1 MNVNLGVLSRWTE
14 ENMMRNGATQSIQAA
29 ANVFGLRFALI
40 AAAMILGLA
49 TPGRAI
55 AAPPGEAAV
64 TAIPTGCWQLIVTPD
79 DAAIAEGR
87 NPFEEYVMI
96 ETGNITAQE
105 MSRLGFSPSTGTASK
120 NALGQ
125 TTFNV
130 TLKSGTQGTA
140 TWTGTFLSSTMV
152 TGTLVWVKDGQTYNY
167 TYTGTIYTPPVD
179 VES

>member
-1 MNVNLGVLSRWTE
+1 
-14 ENMMRNGATQSIQAA
+14 MRNGATQSTPAA
-29 ANVFGLRFALI
+29 ANVFGLRLALI
-40 AAAMILGLA
+40 AAAMIIGLA

-55 AAPPGEAAV
+55 AAPGDTAV
-64 TAIPTGCWQLIVTPD
+64 TPIPTGCWQLLVTPD
-79 DAAIAEGR
+79 DAAVAEGR
-87 NPFEEYVMI
+87 LPFEEYVMI
-96 ETGNITAQE
+96 ESSSNITAQE
-105 MSRLGFSPSTGTASK
+105 MSRLGFSPSAGTASK

-152 TGTLVWVKDGQTYNY
+152 TGTLVWVKDGMTYNY
-167 TYTGTIYTPPVD
+167 TYTGAIFTPPVD

>member
-1 MNVNLGVLSRWTE
+1 
-14 ENMMRNGATQSIQAA
+14 MRNGATQSIQAA
-29 ANVFGLRFALI
+29 ANVFGLRLI
-40 AAAMILGLA
+40 LVAAAMILGLA
-49 TPGRAI
+49 TPGRAL
-55 AAPPGEAAV
+55 ATPGETAV

-79 DAAIAEGR
+79 DAAVAEGR
-87 NPFEEYVMI
+87 LPFEEYVLI
-96 ETGNITAQE
+96 ETSNITAQE
-105 MSRLGFSPSTGTASK
+105 MSRLGFSPSAGTAGK

-140 TWTGTFLSSTMV
+140 TWTGTFLTSTMV

-167 TYTGTIYTPPVD
+167 TYTGAPFTPPAN